1 MSFSKLTP
9 PGTPGLTLEEP
20 LIFERGSPGRRGYF
34 LPKLEVPE
42 VKQADGAEAHL
53 MRGELHG
60 FPEVSEFEVVR
71 HYTRLAQYNYCIDSG
86 FFPLGSCTMKY
97 NPKLHESIVRNPG
110 FSRLHP
116 LMPEAF
122 AQGALRILW
131 ELTDDLRKSVDMK
144 ACALNPSAGAH
155 GEFTGVLMIRAY
167 HLDHGHRNKRK
178 IIVPSTA
185 HGTNPATAA
194 MCGFEVVPLEAKGG
208 RLTLDEV
215 KAVVDDDIAAIM
227 LTNPSTLGLFE
238 NAIADIGDL
247 MHSKGALLY
256 CDGANLNAIVGQASM
271 GKMGVDV
278 SQFNLHKTFSTPH
291 GGGGPGAGAVVVS
304 ERLESYLPVPFIVK
318 NGDTYSF
325 SDDRPKTIGRIRS
338 FFSNF
343 GINLRAWA
351 YIRTM
356 GNTGLKEMSEAA
368 VLNANYLRV
377 SLKDSYKIAYDEIC
391 MHEAVFND
399 EFQRASGV
407 GTLDIAKR
415 MIDKGYHPP
424 TVFFP
429 LVVRN
434 ALMIE
439 PTESESKDTLD
450 QFVSAMK
457 EIAGEAKTNPEL
469 LKSAPHISY
478 RKRLDETRAA
488 RQPVLRWTAPKT

>member
-1 MSFSKLTP
+1 MSKTAA
-9 PGTPGLTLEEP
+9 PGTTGLQLEEP
-20 LIFERGSPGRRGYF
+20 LIFERGSRGRRGYF
-34 LPKLEVPE
+34 LPRLEVAP
-42 VKQADGAEAHL
+42 KSAPDGLEGHL
-53 MRGELHG
+53 VRGELEG
-60 FPEVSEFEVVR
+60 FPEVSEFDVVR
-71 HYTRLAQYNYCIDSG
+71 HYTRLAQYNYCIDAG

-97 NPKLHESIVRNPG
+97 NPKLHESLVRNPG

-116 LMPEAF
+116 HMPEAF

-131 ELTDDLRKSVDMK
+131 ELTEDLRKSVDMK

-167 HLDHGHRNKRK
+167 HLDHGQKHKRK
-178 IIVPSTA
+178 IIVPATA

-194 MCGFEVVPLEAKGG
+194 MCGFEVVPLDAKGG

-215 KAVVDDDIAAIM
+215 KAMVDDETAALM

-238 NAIADIGDL
+238 SQIADIGDL
-247 MHSKGALLY
+247 LHSKGALLY

-271 GKMGVDV
+271 GKMGIDV

-304 ERLESYLPVPFIVK
+304 ERLEPYLPNPFIVK
-318 NGDTYSF
+318 NGDTYAF
-325 SDDRPKTIGRIRS
+325 SYGRPKSIGRIRS
-338 FFSNF
+338 YFSNF

-351 YIRTM
+351 YIKTM

-377 SLKDSYKIAYDEIC
+377 NLKDSYKIAFDEVC
-391 MHEAVFND
+391 MHETIFND
-399 EFQRASGV
+399 DYQKANGV

-429 LVVRN
+429 LVVRS

-450 QFVSAMK
+450 QFIATMK
-457 EIAGEAKTNPEL
+457 EIAEEAKADPGL
-469 LKSAPHISY
+469 LKNAPANAF
-478 RKRLDETRAA
+478 RRRLDETRAA
-488 RQPVLRWTAPKT
+488 RQPVLRWTPGK

>member
-1 MSFSKLTP
+1 MKP
-9 PGTPGLTLEEP
+9 PGTQGLVLEEP
-20 LIFERGSPGRRGYF
+20 LIFERGSPGRRGYA
-34 LPKLEVPE
+34 LPELDAPE
-42 VKQADGAEAHL
+42 AKSPDGIEGHL
-53 MRGELHG
+53 VRGELEG
-60 FPEVSEFEVVR
+60 FPEVSEFDVVR
-71 HYTRLAQYNYCIDSG
+71 HYTRLAQYNYCIDAG
-86 FFPLGSCTMKY
+86 LFPLGSCTMKY
-97 NPKLHESIVRNPG
+97 NPKLHESLVRHPG

-131 ELTDDLRKSVDMK
+131 ELTEDLRKCVGMH
-144 ACALNPSAGAH
+144 ACALNPAAGAH

-167 HLDHGHRNKRK
+167 HLDRGGRRRK
-178 IIVPSTA
+178 IIVPATA

-194 MCGFEVVPLEAKGG
+194 MCGFEVVPLEAKAS
-208 RLTLDEV
+208 RLTVDEV
-215 KAVVDDDIAAIM
+215 RAVVDDETAAIM

-238 NAIADIGDL
+238 NQIADIGDL
-247 MHSKGALLY
+247 IHSQGGLLY

-304 ERLESYLPVPFIVK
+304 ERLEPYLPSPCIVK
-318 NGDTYSF
+318 NGDRYAF
-325 SDDRPKTIGRIRS
+325 SHDRPKSIGRIRS

-351 YIRTM
+351 YIKTM
-356 GNTGLKEMSEAA
+356 GNSGLKEMSGAA

-377 SLKDSYKIAYDEIC
+377 QLKDSFRLAFDEPC
-391 MHEAVFND
+391 MHEAVFSD
-399 EFQRASGV
+399 ELQRPHGV
-407 GTLDIAKR
+407 TTLDIAKR

-439 PTESESKDTLD
+439 PTESESKETLD
-450 QFVSAMK
+450 QFVAAMR
-457 EIAGEAKTNPEL
+457 EIAAEAKDNPEL
-469 LKSAPHISY
+469 LRTAPHGAF
-478 RKRLDETRAA
+478 RRRLDETRAA
-488 RQPVLRWTAPKT
+488 RQPVLRWAPKS